1 MNRPTLGL
9 KKRNNVSK
17 VMTIFLGTEVIQIEG
32 LSDGTEVIKIVTIQS
47 DGFNDG

>member
-1 MNRPTLGL
+1 
-9 KKRNNVSK
+9 
-17 VMTIFLGTEVIQIEG
+17 MTIFLGTEVIQIEG